1 MSGVRYLGPGIWER
15 EARRAVIQFDKV
27 ELRYPGSPAILSDVS
42 FAIEERS
49 FQFITGA
56 SGAGKSSLLKLMYLG
71 LKPSRGRLSLFG
83 QNAASIG
90 RDGIPALRRRI
101 GIVFQDFR
109 LIQHLSALD
118 NVALPLRIAGDT
130 VGDPFKDTAGPAL
143 NALIKVINTFSILF
157 APLFV
162 TYALTLF

>member
-71 LKPSRGRLSLFG
+71 LKPSRGAIIEYRPAEGVDLGVNHAVTLTVRDS
-83 QNAASIG
+83 AAIFAAEENPDSGLPMIG
-90 RDGIPALRRRI
+90 RVKGPSQRR
-101 GIVFQDFR
+101 
-109 LIQHLSALD
+109 
-118 NVALPLRIAGDT
+118 LRIA
-130 VGDPFKDTAGPAL
+130 
-143 NALIKVINTFSILF
+143 F
-157 APLFV
+157 APDPINGASLDAETRAAIERTAELCRV
-162 TYALTLF
+162 